1 MALVLAS
8 GRAPQ
13 PPPAFDASTAA
24 EGEFAPPLAKAA
36 KADVPPACPKVLASG
51 QVPKPPPAFDAAAA
65 SGSAEWSHP
74 LDEKKAPAGAAAP
87 EKPPRPPAL
96 PTVPKVLS
104 TGHKPQ
110 PPPSFADDTA
120 AADWNPPLEAT

>member
-74 LDEKKAPAGAAAP
+74 LDEKKASAAAAP

-104 TGHKPQ
+104 TGRKPQ